1 MPKIKYGICNLHY
14 AIATI
19 AADGTATFGTP
30 VAIPGARSLSLT
42 ANGDMIKYYA
52 DNIEW
57 WTCAAN
63 NGYSGSVALAYL
75 PDGVREALLGEKR
88 DSKDILIED
97 PNAPAVHFALLG
109 QFENDSK
116 NRRFIFYNC
125 VAKRPD
131 ENGNTKEENI
141 SPEETSIP
149 IEVGTIYNSSLSIYT
164 TKVATTEDTAST
176 EYNAWFTTVYT
187 ATALHT

>member
-1 MPKIKYGICNLHY
+1 MPKIKYGISNVYY

-19 AADGTATFGTP
+19 AADGTATFGSP
-30 VAIPGARSLSLT
+30 VQIPGARSLSLS

-63 NGYSGSVALAYL
+63 NGYSGSLNLAYL
-75 PDGVREALLGEKR
+75 PDGVREALLHEKR
-88 DSKDILIED
+88 DSKDILLED
-97 PNAPAVHFALLG
+97 PNATAVHFALLG

-125 VAKRPD
+125 VASRPD
-131 ENGNTKEENI
+131 ESGNTKEENI

-164 TKVATTEDTAST
+164 TKAATTEDTAST
-176 EYNAWFTTVYT
+176 EYNAWFTSVYT